1 MWCCIR
7 HFDLRIVND
16 CNVVDSEATAMHGE
30 PAASTVAVAAVRPPR
45 TPASRLLLACIKDPI
60 TLPDVGKHITSL
72 QGATQA
78 EERIKLLQSLASM
91 QLWEV
96 REGRRL
102 PGADMRSVSFHRFP
116 LSPTLRATLQHLD
129 VPESFW
135 PVPQSCPTAPRDQA
149 LPSQTPTAA
158 PPPMRGAGKRARP
171 PDAAAEDAKKGRGRP
186 SAKEV
191 DDLYSLQA
199 TLPCEEDISKEQFLK
214 REKAWPTSLI
224 AGHTLRIRS
233 QFAPFAHG
241 FRVHLWCS
249 SCDTCKNR
257 QGWIRRPC
265 ACTSAMT
272 SKYGE
277 SRPQL
282 LRMGISKPPALGT
295 LLTSTAERIPVGAQ
309 RLKT

>member
-60 TLPDVGKHITSL
+60 TLSDVGKHITSL

-91 QLWEV
+91 QLCEV

-199 TLPCEEDISKEQFLK
+199 TLPCKEDYFQRTVPEAWKSLAHFFDRRAHSADQVAIRPICAWLQSSPLVFFVWYLQEPTRLDSKAMCVYQRDDKQNTAKVDPNCF
-214 REKAWPTSLI
+214 AW
-224 AGHTLRIRS
+224 
-233 QFAPFAHG
+233 G
-241 FRVHLWCS
+241 F
-249 SCDTCKNR
+249 
-257 QGWIRRPC
+257 P
-265 ACTSAMT
+265 
-272 SKYGE
+272 
-277 SRPQL
+277 SRPL
-282 LRMGISKPPALGT
+282 LEPF
-295 LLTSTAERIPVGAQ
+295 
-309 RLKT
+309 